1 MDGSIELNIMDF
13 EDSQSESSSFDI
25 YRHKIEVQYRLFLDY
40 VTPHIIPRWIAAYL
54 LMLIFMGR
62 IVWAEGWYIVCYTWA
77 IFLLNMFLKFLT
89 PKFDPSIEQD
99 IENDNIESGVGKM
112 DENDEEFKPFIRR
125 LPEFKFWMKTVSSTS
140 IAILCSFFSVFDIP
154 VFWPILVAYFII
166 LFLLTMR
173 RQIQHMLKYK
183 YIPFDFGKMKYGSK

>member
-1 MDGSIELNIMDF
+1 MDF
-13 EDSQSESSSFDI
+13 QEDEGENAMFNV
-25 YRHKIEVQYRLFLDY
+25 YRHKVEVEYRKFLDY
-40 VTPHIIPRWIAAYL
+40 ITPHVILRWTVTYV
-54 LMLIFMGR
+54 LITLFMGR
-62 IVWAEGWYIVCYTWA
+62 IIFAEGWYIVCYTWA
-77 IFLLNMFLKFLT
+77 IFMLNMFLKFLT

-99 IENDNIESGVGKM
+99 MENESVEAGTSKM

-125 LPEFKFWMKTVSSTS
+125 LPEFRFWLKSTVSTS
-140 IAILCSFFSVFDIP
+140 VAIFCSFFSIFDVP

-183 YIPFDFGKMKYGSK
+183 YVPFDLGKAKYGSK

>member
-1 MDGSIELNIMDF
+1 MDF
-13 EDSQSESSSFDI
+13 QDPNGEETIFNV
-25 YRHKIEVQYRLFLDY
+25 YKYKAEVQYRRFLDY
-40 VTPHIIPRWIAAYL
+40 ITPHVIARWAASYVLMTLFMARII
-54 LMLIFMGR
+54 F
-62 IVWAEGWYIVCYTWA
+62 AEGWYIVCYTWA

-99 IENDNIESGVGKM
+99 MENESVEAGTSKM

-125 LPEFKFWMKTVSSTS
+125 LPEFRFWLKTTVST
-140 IAILCSFFSVFDIP
+140 IAALFCSLFNIFDVP
-154 VFWPILVAYFII
+154 VFWPILVMYFII

-183 YIPFDFGKMKYGSK
+183 YVPFDLGKAKYGLK